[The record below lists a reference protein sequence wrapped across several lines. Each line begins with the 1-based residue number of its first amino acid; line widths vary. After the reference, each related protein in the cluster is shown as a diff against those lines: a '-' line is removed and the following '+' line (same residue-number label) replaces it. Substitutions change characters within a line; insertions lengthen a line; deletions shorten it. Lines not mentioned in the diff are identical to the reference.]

1 MKYIYYSFV
10 AVLAVFLATSC
21 DALQK
26 GDSAA
31 NVQVQ
36 MQVENTAALGKV
48 ATGSGTQSAAN
59 DIVLEEVKLFV
70 EEFELESLRDDD
82 YDFELDDI
90 IVNLPLDGTPFTI
103 TQQEVRPGLYEEF
116 EMEVERPGDDT
127 QVSDSDFSDDAGR
140 YSIAVRGTFNG
151 EEFFFRSK
159 KDFELEMDLNPPLEI
174 AEGEDFSLTLGVDL
188 SKWFYDSGSD
198 DYLDP
203 SDEANLTK
211 INNSIAKSFKMMDDY
226 SDFNDDEDDDDDDDQ
241 DDDDEDDDDDDDD
254 SDDSDDDDDDN

>member
-1 MKYIYYSFV
+1 MKYFYFSVI
-10 AVLAVFLATSC
+10 AALTVFLTISC
-21 DALQK
+21 DALQN
-26 GDSAA
+26 GDSPAS
-31 NVQVQ
+31 VQVQ
-36 MQVENTAALGKV
+36 MQVENTATLGKV

-59 DIVLEEVKLFV
+59 EIVLEEVKLFV

-90 IVNLPLDGTPFTI
+90 IVNLPLDGKPFTI

-116 EMEVERPGDDT
+116 EMEVERPGDGVE
-127 QVSDSDFSDDAGR
+127 VSDDDFSDDTGR

-159 KDFELEMDLNPPLEI
+159 RDFELEMDLNPPLEI
-174 AEGEDFSLTLGVDL
+174 VEGEEFSLTLGVDL

-203 SDEANLTK
+203 SDEANIDK
-211 INNSIAKSFKMMDDY
+211 INSSIAKSFKMMDDY
-226 SDFNDDEDDDDDDDQ
+226 SDFNDDEDDDDDDQ
-241 DDDDEDDDDDDDD
+241 DDDDD
-254 SDDSDDDDDDN
+254 SDDSDDDDDDDN

>member
-10 AVLAVFLATSC
+10 AVLAVFLTTSC
-21 DALQK
+21 DALQN
-26 GDSAA
+26 GDSPA

-90 IVNLPLDGTPFTI
+90 IVNLPLDGTPFTV

-127 QVSDSDFSDDAGR
+127 QVSDSDFSDDTGR

-174 AEGEDFSLTLGVDL
+174 AEGEEFSLTLGVDL
-188 SKWFYDSGSD
+188 SKWFYDAESD

-203 SDEANLTK
+203 SDEANLAK
-211 INNSIAKSFKMMDDY
+211 INNSIAKSFKMHDDY
-226 SDFNDDEDDDDDDDQ
+226 SDYEDDDDDDDDQ
-241 DDDDEDDDDDDDD
+241 DDDDDDDSDDDDDD
-254 SDDSDDDDDDN
+254 SDDNDDDDDDN